1 MVDVSHMAQAM
12 NGMREAFARMEGALN
27 RVCEQLAES
36 MPHPD
41 ECHGEVRYAER
52 RAEPFRHTDRDG
64 DTLEVAPVYDGPEG
78 TLYVHLAEGKTAHLS
93 QTAVNELAQYLD
105 RYRTDIPKVVAN
117 PDASAREHWCGKSHD
132 HAAHIHGKHEVLR
145 CLGSS
150 QGYYGEADDTDAVRT
165 GQPPSHLI
173 GALCAGHFPDRAA
186 DKTGCNCFREVHGA
200 LGCTVPGSPCER
212 RGGR

>member
-1 MVDVSHMAQAM
+1 MVDVSHVAQAM
-12 NGMREAFARMEGALN
+12 NGMRESFARMEGALN

-41 ECHGEVRYAER
+41 ECHGEVCYAER

-64 DTLEVAPVYDGPEG
+64 DTLEVAPVHPGASDYGFLYAHKVGAG
-78 TLYVHLAEGKTAHLS
+78 TVIFD

-105 RYRTDIPKVVAN
+105 RYRTDVPCTGLGVNYGCAGTQN
-117 PDASAREHWCGKSHD
+117 
-132 HAAHIHGKHEVLR
+132 HGGLCAE
-145 CLGSS
+145 
-150 QGYYGEADDTDAVRT
+150 EADDIGAGRC
-165 GQPPSHLI
+165 GRPPSHLI

-200 LGCTVPGSPCER
+200 LGCTVPGCPCER

>member
-36 MPHPD
+36 MPKQHPV
-41 ECHGEVRYAER
+41 EKAETKQF
-52 RAEPFRHTDRDG
+52 EYTDVDG
-64 DTLEVAPVYDGPEG
+64 DFVQVGHLDGAYDETRVIRVNTQDESGS
-78 TLYVHLAEGKTAHLS
+78 TVHLS

-105 RYRTDIPKVVAN
+105 RYRTDVP
-117 PDASAREHWCGKSHD
+117 REP
-132 HAAHIHGKHEVLR
+132 
-145 CLGSS
+145 
-150 QGYYGEADDTDAVRT
+150 EADRI

-173 GALCAGHFPDRAA
+173 DTLCAGHFPDRAA
-186 DKTGCNCFREVHGA
+186 DKTGCDHFREVHGA
-200 LGCTVPGSPCER
+200 LGCTVAGCPCER